1 MSRILARLRKP
12 TQLFRLRQ
20 YSDYVGPFLVQTDK
34 GAIYQPVVKITM
46 DPIRTKMQQRN
57 MEKFEMNT
65 HFDHDYFW
73 ETINYSLSDMF
84 MCILKQEYTFLLDNM
99 DRRNMLRFAFWLTS
113 LTANQKIF
121 MAIEKAL
128 ERDFSNRM
136 TDQDF
141 HYYKV
146 GDDLPSCRAIL
157 EGIIY
162 NDAFKSFIFSDSIEI
177 HSELIDDYPV
187 WFVSVYFVNVDRIGG
202 IPEYTTDEEL
212 SQWCERA
219 SEIAN
224 AYCGKLTLSY
234 DVNMSDDVPFN
245 PEKLKLWRLAFSNP
259 GRVGNNS
266 VLPQLSVVSVVPQVP
281 ANIEVE

>member
-1 MSRILARLRKP
+1 M
-12 TQLFRLRQ
+12 
-20 YSDYVGPFLVQTDK
+20 FL
-34 GAIYQPVVKITM
+34 
-46 DPIRTKMQQRN
+46 
-57 MEKFEMNT
+57 
-65 HFDHDYFW
+65 
-73 ETINYSLSDMF
+73 
-84 MCILKQEYTFLLDNM
+84 
-99 DRRNMLRFAFWLTS
+99 
-113 LTANQKIF
+113 
-121 MAIEKAL
+121 
-128 ERDFSNRM
+128 
-136 TDQDF
+136 
-141 HYYKV
+141 
-146 GDDLPSCRAIL
+146 
-157 EGIIY
+157 
-162 NDAFKSFIFSDSIEI
+162 DAFKSFIFSDSIEI

-281 ANIEVE
+281 TNIEVE